1 MGNYGTWS
9 GIEKCGGYF
18 GKGFNMTVKEM
29 KEVLEQFPDEC
40 ELFGTDGHNWFS
52 LDFPVQ
58 KNETDIVFY
67 TER

>member
-1 MGNYGTWS
+1 
-9 GIEKCGGYF
+9 
-18 GKGFNMTVKEM
+18 MTVKEM